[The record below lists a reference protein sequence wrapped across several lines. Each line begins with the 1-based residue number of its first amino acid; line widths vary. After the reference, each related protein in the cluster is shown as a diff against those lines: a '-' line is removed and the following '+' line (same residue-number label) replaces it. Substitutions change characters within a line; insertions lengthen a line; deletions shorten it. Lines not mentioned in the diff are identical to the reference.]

1 VPGDCVSE
9 NFQERSEMDLFEYR
23 VTKHPAETFREM
35 VYFCSREG
43 DCDLKVVTSDQI
55 TKMENI
61 LNEGG
66 LQGWELV
73 QASFGKDGVLVFWKR
88 MMKMV

>member
-1 VPGDCVSE
+1 MV
-9 NFQERSEMDLFEYR
+9 LFEYK
-23 VTKHPAETFREM
+23 VTLHPAEAFREM

-43 DCDLKVVTSDQI
+43 SCNLELIPSEQLKR
-55 TKMENI
+55 MEGL

-66 LQGWELV
+66 RQGWELV

-88 MMKMV
+88 EIKAG

>member
-1 VPGDCVSE
+1 L
-9 NFQERSEMDLFEYR
+9 ERSKMDLFEYR
-23 VTKHPAETFREM
+23 VTRHPAESFRDM

-43 DCDLKVVTSDQI
+43 DCDLEVITSDQVK
-55 TKMENI
+55 KMESI

-66 LQGWELV
+66 QQGWEVV

-88 MMKMV
+88 SMRMA